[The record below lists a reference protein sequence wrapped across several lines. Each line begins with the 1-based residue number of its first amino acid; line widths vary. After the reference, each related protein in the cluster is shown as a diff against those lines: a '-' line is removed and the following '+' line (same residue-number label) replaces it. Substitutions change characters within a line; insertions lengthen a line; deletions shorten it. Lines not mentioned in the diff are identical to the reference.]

1 MNRYIRFVLKWPVTT
16 LVVFFIVTIILSLG
30 MLKLQFDTSITAF
43 LPTSDIEYENYNKVK
58 EIYGDCDTFVILN
71 IADIA
76 DKKLWQYKTFNQ
88 INNLII
94 DLEAFEVYNAPL
106 EQERTAQLD
115 QLLANRTLTGDALL
129 NHFAK
134 DLAFK
139 RLLARKL
146 EKIGGDT
153 GLLSNRLKR
162 KLKSAVMTAN
172 ELKSEEMIDDII
184 SPFTS
189 RDITGKDD
197 ALETVEIIE
206 TDFVGNRILPRT
218 DSDFKTF
225 IAKLKRN
232 PVFQQGIYAT
242 DGKGNITDLG
252 IIIRFKDM
260 SNSDPI
266 SREILEIVN
275 SHKELTITPQ
285 GQPIIYIWINNY
297 MEQDLARLIP
307 LVMLV
312 VVIIFFINFKSIR
325 GVVLPFVTLSMATVW
340 ILGLMGH
347 LGVKI
352 TTVGIS
358 IPILMIAVGSSYA
371 IHILNQYYADC
382 HLITKE
388 GKADGLQ
395 HAMGHISLTVFLTG
409 LTTFVSFMTLASHP
423 ISAISEWGLF
433 SALGI
438 VFAVLISSSIIPAA
452 LELLPHKSI
461 ETKVCNGK
469 KMFDS
474 PIIDR
479 IIHFMTIGAIY
490 HYKKVMAV
498 VLILLVVSF
507 IGLFKIQVDTELL
520 RNFKKDNYIR
530 TSANMICEKYGG
542 RWGFNIVIDSGEPDG
557 VKTAKYLNIISD
569 FRKWL
574 SLDENRNLCIRRT
587 DAFPDF
593 IKTMHM
599 AMNNDNPSFFK
610 IPDNDMDISDYLEIF
625 SDDDDNS
632 DGRIDRF
639 EPYVDT
645 DFEAC
650 NVLARL
656 GDPGDKLLGTLGT
669 KKILKKI
676 SAHLDQILPA
686 EYSYK
691 ITGHPSLLVKSAGYI
706 VNGQIRSL
714 LLTLLVIGFVVLILL
729 RDFKAGFLS
738 LIPMTVAVIINFG
751 IMGWF
756 GIYLDVAT
764 STIATITIGIG
775 VDDTI
780 HFLNTFRYYRKLGE
794 NVDTALQHTLQVA
807 GKAILFTSFALIF
820 GFSVL
825 GLSTFKP
832 LILFGLLMGITMM
845 ATTIGALI
853 VLPSAIKLTKV
864 RLVKAQA
871 EPGKRSLKTFI
882 PLFAKKS

>member
-1 MNRYIRFVLKWPVTT
+1 MDRYIRFVLKRPVFI
-16 LVVFFIVTIILSLG
+16 LVVFFIVTIILASG
-30 MLKLQFDTSITAF
+30 MVHLQFDTSITAF
-43 LPTSDIEYENYNKVK
+43 LPISDIEYKNYEKVK

-71 IADIA
+71 IAD
-76 DKKLWQYKTFNQ
+76 KNLWQYETFGR
-88 INNLII
+88 INDLII
-94 DLEAFEVYNAPL
+94 DLEGFEDYNQTL
-106 EQERTAQLD
+106 EQDRIKQLD
-115 QLLANRTLTGDALL
+115 QLLEDPTITGEALL
-129 NHFAK
+129 SNFT
-134 DLAFK
+134 DDPAFK
-139 RLLARKL
+139 RLLVRKL
-146 EKIGGDT
+146 EMIGGDP
-153 GLLSNRLKR
+153 NRLSSRIKR
-162 KLKSAVMTAN
+162 KLTSAVVTAN

-184 SPFTS
+184 SPFTTK
-189 RDITGKDD
+189 DITGEDD
-197 ALETVEIIE
+197 ALETVDLIE
-206 TDFVGNRILPRT
+206 TDSDGNRILPKT
-218 DSDFKTF
+218 DSEFQAF

-232 PVFQQGIYAT
+232 PVFKQGIYVA
-242 DGKGNITDLG
+242 DAKGNITDLG
-252 IIIRFKDM
+252 IVIRFKDM

-266 SREILEIVN
+266 AREILEIVN

-285 GQPIIYIWINNY
+285 GQPLVYIWINNY

-358 IPILMIAVGSSYA
+358 IPILMIAVGSSYS

-388 GKADGLQ
+388 GKADGLE
-395 HAMGHISLTVFLTG
+395 HAMSHISVTVFLTG

-452 LELLPHKSI
+452 LELLPHKSV

-530 TSANMICEKYGG
+530 TSAKMICEKYGG
-542 RWGFNIVIDSGEPDG
+542 RWGFNIIIDSGKPDG
-557 VKTAKYLNIISD
+557 VKTTKYLNIISD

-574 SLDENRNLCIRRT
+574 SSDENRDLCIRRT
-587 DAFPDF
+587 DAFSDF

-599 AMNNDNPSFFK
+599 AMNNDDPAFFK

-632 DGRIDRF
+632 DGRIDQF

-645 DFEAC
+645 DFRAC

-656 GDPGDKLLGTLGT
+656 GEHGDTLLGTLGT
-669 KKILKKI
+669 KKIFKKI
-676 SAHLDQILPA
+676 SAHLDQVLPA
-686 EYSYK
+686 GYSYK
-691 ITGHPSLLVKSAGYI
+691 ITGHPSLLVKSAAYI

-714 LLTLLVIGFVVLILL
+714 LLTLLVIGIMILFL
-729 RDFKAGFLS
+729 LKDFKASLLS

-794 NVDTALQHTLQVA
+794 EVDAALQHTLQVA

-832 LILFGLLMGITMM
+832 LILFGLLMMITMV

-864 RLVKAQA
+864 RLVKA
-871 EPGKRSLKTFI
+871 
-882 PLFAKKS
+882 

>member
-1 MNRYIRFVLKWPVTT
+1 MDRYIRFVLKRPVFI
-16 LVVFFIVTIILSLG
+16 LVVFFIVTIILASG
-30 MLKLQFDTSITAF
+30 MVHLQFDTSITAF
-43 LPTSDIEYENYNKVK
+43 LPISDIEYKNYEKVK

-71 IADIA
+71 IAD
-76 DKKLWQYKTFNQ
+76 KNLWQYETFGR
-88 INNLII
+88 INDLII
-94 DLEAFEVYNAPL
+94 DLEGFEDYNQTL
-106 EQERTAQLD
+106 EQDRIKQLD
-115 QLLANRTLTGDALL
+115 QLLEDPTITGEALL
-129 NHFAK
+129 SNFT
-134 DLAFK
+134 DDPAFK
-139 RLLARKL
+139 RLLVRKL
-146 EKIGGDT
+146 EMIGGDP
-153 GLLSNRLKR
+153 NRLSSRIKR
-162 KLKSAVMTAN
+162 KLTSAVVTAN

-184 SPFTS
+184 SPFTTK
-189 RDITGKDD
+189 DITGEDD
-197 ALETVEIIE
+197 ALETVNLIE
-206 TDFVGNRILPRT
+206 TDSDGKRLLPKT
-218 DSDFKTF
+218 DSEFQAF

-232 PVFQQGIYAT
+232 PVFKQGIYVA
-242 DGKGNITDLG
+242 DAKGNITDLG
-252 IIIRFKDM
+252 IVIRFKDM

-266 SREILEIVN
+266 AREILEIVN

-285 GQPIIYIWINNY
+285 GQPLVYIWINNY

-358 IPILMIAVGSSYA
+358 IPILMIAVGSSYS

-388 GKADGLQ
+388 GKADGLE
-395 HAMGHISLTVFLTG
+395 HAMSHISVTVFLTG

-452 LELLPHKSI
+452 LELLPHKSV

-530 TSANMICEKYGG
+530 TSAKMICEKYGG
-542 RWGFNIVIDSGEPDG
+542 RWGFNIIIDSGKPDG
-557 VKTAKYLNIISD
+557 VKTTKYLNIISD

-574 SLDENRNLCIRRT
+574 SSDENRDLCIRRT
-587 DAFPDF
+587 DAFSDF

-599 AMNNDNPSFFK
+599 AMNNDDPAFFK

-632 DGRIDRF
+632 DGRIDQF

-645 DFEAC
+645 DFRAC

-656 GDPGDKLLGTLGT
+656 GEHGDTLLGTLGT
-669 KKILKKI
+669 KKIFKKI
-676 SAHLDQILPA
+676 SAHLDQVLPA
-686 EYSYK
+686 GYSYK
-691 ITGHPSLLVKSAGYI
+691 ITGHPSLLVKSAAYI

-714 LLTLLVIGFVVLILL
+714 LLTLLVIGIMILFL
-729 RDFKAGFLS
+729 LKDFKASLLS

-756 GIYLDVAT
+756 GIYLDIAT

-794 NVDTALQHTLQVA
+794 EVDAALQHTLQVA

-832 LILFGLLMGITMM
+832 LILFGLLMMITMV

-864 RLVKAQA
+864 RLVKA
-871 EPGKRSLKTFI
+871 
-882 PLFAKKS
+882 

>member
-1 MNRYIRFVLKWPVTT
+1 MDRYIRFVLKRPVFI
-16 LVVFFIVTIILSLG
+16 LVVFFIVTIILASG
-30 MLKLQFDTSITAF
+30 MVHLQFDTSITAF
-43 LPTSDIEYENYNKVK
+43 LPISDIEYKNYEKVK

-71 IADIA
+71 IAD
-76 DKKLWQYKTFNQ
+76 KNLWQYETFGR
-88 INNLII
+88 INDLII
-94 DLEAFEVYNAPL
+94 DLEGFEDYNQTL
-106 EQERTAQLD
+106 EQDRIKQLD
-115 QLLANRTLTGDALL
+115 QLLEDPTITGEALL
-129 NHFAK
+129 SNFT
-134 DLAFK
+134 DDPAFK
-139 RLLARKL
+139 RLLVRKL
-146 EKIGGDT
+146 EMIGGDP
-153 GLLSNRLKR
+153 NRLSSRIKR
-162 KLKSAVMTAN
+162 KLTSAVVTAN

-184 SPFTS
+184 SPFTTK
-189 RDITGKDD
+189 DITGEDD
-197 ALETVEIIE
+197 ALETVDLIE
-206 TDFVGNRILPRT
+206 TDSDGNRILPKT
-218 DSDFKTF
+218 DSEFQAF

-232 PVFQQGIYAT
+232 PVFKQGIYVA
-242 DGKGNITDLG
+242 DAKGNITDLG
-252 IIIRFKDM
+252 IVIRFKDM

-266 SREILEIVN
+266 AREILEIVN

-285 GQPIIYIWINNY
+285 GQPLVYIWINNY

-358 IPILMIAVGSSYA
+358 IPILMIAVGSSYS

-388 GKADGLQ
+388 GKADGLE
-395 HAMGHISLTVFLTG
+395 HAMSHISVTVFLTG

-452 LELLPHKSI
+452 LELLPHKSV

-530 TSANMICEKYGG
+530 TSAKMICEKYGG
-542 RWGFNIVIDSGEPDG
+542 RWGFNIIIDSGKPDG
-557 VKTAKYLNIISD
+557 VKTTKYLNIISD

-574 SLDENRNLCIRRT
+574 SSDENRDLCIRRT
-587 DAFPDF
+587 DAFSDF

-599 AMNNDNPSFFK
+599 AMNNDDPAFFK

-632 DGRIDRF
+632 DGRIDQF

-645 DFEAC
+645 DFRAC

-656 GDPGDKLLGTLGT
+656 GEHGDTLLGTLGT
-669 KKILKKI
+669 KKIFKKI
-676 SAHLDQILPA
+676 SAYLDQVLPA
-686 EYSYK
+686 GYSYK
-691 ITGHPSLLVKSAGYI
+691 ITGHPSLLVKSAAYI

-714 LLTLLVIGFVVLILL
+714 LLTLLVIGIMILFL
-729 RDFKAGFLS
+729 LKDFKASLLS

-794 NVDTALQHTLQVA
+794 EVDAALQHTLQVA

-832 LILFGLLMGITMM
+832 LILFGLLMMITMV

-864 RLVKAQA
+864 RLVKA
-871 EPGKRSLKTFI
+871 
-882 PLFAKKS
+882 

>member
-1 MNRYIRFVLKWPVTT
+1 MDRYIHFVLKWPVFI
-16 LVVFFIVTIILSLG
+16 LVVFSIVTIVLSLG
-30 MLKLQFDTSITAF
+30 MLELQFDTSITAF
-43 LPTSDIEYENYNKVK
+43 LPTSDIEYKNYNKVK

-71 IADIA
+71 IT
-76 DKKLWQYKTFNQ
+76 DKNLWQYETFER
-88 INNLII
+88 INDLII
-94 DLEAFEVYNAPL
+94 DLEEFEDYNATL
-106 EQERTAQLD
+106 EQERMAQLELLLSD
-115 QLLANRTLTGDALL
+115 QTITGKAILGHF
-129 NHFAK
+129 NH
-134 DLAFK
+134 DLPFK

-146 EKIGGDT
+146 EMIGGDPN
-153 GLLSNRLKR
+153 LLSSRIKR
-162 KLKSAVMTAN
+162 KLRSAVVTAN

-184 SPFTS
+184 SSFTTK
-189 RDITGKDD
+189 DITGEDD
-197 ALETVEIIE
+197 ALETVNLIE
-206 TDFVGNRILPRT
+206 TDSDGKRLLPKT
-218 DSDFKTF
+218 DSDFKAF

-232 PVFQQGIYAT
+232 PVFKQGIYAT
-242 DGKGNITDLG
+242 DAAGKITDLG

-266 SREILEIVN
+266 ARGILEIVN

-285 GQPIIYIWINNY
+285 GQPLVYIWINNY

-325 GVVLPFVTLSMATVW
+325 GVVLPFVTLSMSTVW

-382 HLITKE
+382 HLITEE
-388 GKADGLQ
+388 GRADGLQ

-423 ISAISEWGLF
+423 ISAISEW
-433 SALGI
+433 SAAYLGASFEI
-438 VFAVLISSSIIPAA
+438 LGPCASIIPAA
-452 LELLPHKSI
+452 LELLPHKSV

-530 TSANMICEKYGG
+530 TSAKMICEKYGG
-542 RWGFNIVIDSGEPDG
+542 RWGFNIIIDSGKPDG
-557 VKTAKYLNIISD
+557 VKTTKYLNIISD

-574 SLDENRNLCIRRT
+574 SLDENRDLCIRRT
-587 DAFPDF
+587 DAFSDF

-599 AMNNDNPSFFK
+599 AMNNDDPAFFK

-632 DGRIDRF
+632 DGRIDQF

-645 DFEAC
+645 DFRAC

-656 GDPGDKLLGTLGT
+656 GEHGDKLLGTLGT
-669 KKILKKI
+669 KKIFKKI
-676 SAHLDQILPA
+676 SAHLDHVLPA
-686 EYSYK
+686 GYSYK

-714 LLTLLVIGFVVLILL
+714 LLTLLVIGIMILFL
-729 RDFKAGFLS
+729 LKDFKAGLLS
-738 LIPMTVAVIINFG
+738 LIPMSVAVIINFG

-794 NVDTALQHTLQVA
+794 DVDAALQHTLQVA

-832 LILFGLLMGITMM
+832 LILFGLSGMITMV

-864 RLVKAQA
+864 RLVKAQTDS
-871 EPGKRSLKTFI
+871 GKRSIKKVI
-882 PLFAKKS
+882 PLFAKKN

>member
-1 MNRYIRFVLKWPVTT
+1 MDRYIRFVLKRPVFI
-16 LVVFFIVTIILSLG
+16 LVVFFIVTIILASG
-30 MLKLQFDTSITAF
+30 MVHLQFDTSITAF
-43 LPTSDIEYENYNKVK
+43 LPISDIEYKNYEKVK

-71 IADIA
+71 IAD
-76 DKKLWQYKTFNQ
+76 KNLWQYETFGR
-88 INNLII
+88 INDLII
-94 DLEAFEVYNAPL
+94 DLEGFEDYNQTL
-106 EQERTAQLD
+106 EQDRIKQLD
-115 QLLANRTLTGDALL
+115 QLLEDPTITGEALL
-129 NHFAK
+129 SNFT
-134 DLAFK
+134 DDPAFK
-139 RLLARKL
+139 RLLVRKL
-146 EKIGGDT
+146 EMIGGDP
-153 GLLSNRLKR
+153 NRLSSRIKR
-162 KLKSAVMTAN
+162 KLTSAVVTAN

-184 SPFTS
+184 SPFTTK
-189 RDITGKDD
+189 DITGEDD
-197 ALETVEIIE
+197 ALETVDLIE
-206 TDFVGNRILPRT
+206 TDSDGNRILPKT
-218 DSDFKTF
+218 DSEFQAF

-232 PVFQQGIYAT
+232 PVFKQGIYVA
-242 DGKGNITDLG
+242 DAKGNITDLG
-252 IIIRFKDM
+252 IVIRFKDM

-266 SREILEIVN
+266 AREILEIVN

-285 GQPIIYIWINNY
+285 GQPLVYIWINNY

-358 IPILMIAVGSSYA
+358 IPILMIAVGSSYS

-388 GKADGLQ
+388 GKADGLE
-395 HAMGHISLTVFLTG
+395 HAMSHISVTVFLTG

-452 LELLPHKSI
+452 LELLPHKSV

-530 TSANMICEKYGG
+530 TSAKMICEKYGG
-542 RWGFNIVIDSGEPDG
+542 RWGFNIIIDSGKPDG
-557 VKTAKYLNIISD
+557 VKTTKYLNIISD

-574 SLDENRNLCIRRT
+574 SSDENRDLCIRRT
-587 DAFPDF
+587 DAFSDF

-599 AMNNDNPSFFK
+599 AMNNDDPAFFK

-632 DGRIDRF
+632 DGRIDQF

-645 DFEAC
+645 DFRAC

-656 GDPGDKLLGTLGT
+656 GEHGDTLLGTLGT
-669 KKILKKI
+669 KKIFKKI
-676 SAHLDQILPA
+676 SAHLDQVLPA
-686 EYSYK
+686 GYSYK
-691 ITGHPSLLVKSAGYI
+691 ITGHPSLLVKSAAYI

-714 LLTLLVIGFVVLILL
+714 LLTLLVIGIMILFL
-729 RDFKAGFLS
+729 LKDFKASLLS

-756 GIYLDVAT
+756 GIYLDIAT

-794 NVDTALQHTLQVA
+794 EVDAALQHTLQVA

-832 LILFGLLMGITMM
+832 LILFGLLMMITMV

-864 RLVKAQA
+864 RLVKA
-871 EPGKRSLKTFI
+871 
-882 PLFAKKS
+882 